1 MRIEHYRRIERY
13 ISFTGA
19 MALGYMIAS
28 ESHDIRDLTYVMCGF
43 VVLTMALV
51 KIFIAANTAQRQ
63 GAAAPHRRGEAGTE
77 NH

>member
-13 ISFTGA
+13 ISFAGA

-28 ESHDIRDLTYVMCGF
+28 KFHDVIDLTYVMCGF

-63 GAAAPHRRGEAGTE
+63 GAAAPHRRLSEKTK